1 MSVGPDLYDRLVA
14 EGLNV
19 RAVEGWRSRRTRG
32 PFEPAGIMLH
42 DTVRPECKELI
53 VNGRPGISGPLAN
66 LLIAKDGSVDL
77 VAGSRCHHAGNG
89 AQEVLEEVTRG
100 LEPGGDASARGLRD
114 CVMGNSYFY
123 GIEVDNRSDGA
134 DPYPEVQIEALVSCC
149 VAFRKM
155 HPEWQGFREIHH
167 RQWTAR
173 KQDMSC
179 RIDIPALVAARLK
192 A

>member
-1 MSVGPDLYDRLVA
+1 MPVGPDLYDRLLA
-14 EGLNV
+14 LGLNV
-19 RAVEGWRSRRTRG
+19 RAVKGWRSRRTPG
-32 PFEPAGIMLH
+32 PFEAVGIMLH
-42 DTVRPECKELI
+42 DTVRPECIELI

-66 LLIAKDGSVDL
+66 LLISKDGSVDL

-89 AQEVLEEVTRG
+89 AREVLEEVIAG
-100 LEPGGDASARGLRD
+100 IKPGADASTRRLRD
-114 CVMGNSYFY
+114 SVRGNTYFY

-134 DPYPEVQIEALVSCC
+134 DPYPGAQIEALVSSC

-155 HPEWQGFREIHH
+155 HPEWHGFREIHH

-173 KQDMSC
+173 KRDMSC
-179 RIDIPALVAARLK
+179 RIDIAEIVASRLK